1 VRMGDCTH
9 NARQG
14 RPQQQGFQ
22 VGPKAGKRA
31 PAAGGW
37 APRYVA
43 APAPYSRGE
52 SATPLSLPLPPPPPP
67 AAASLAALSA
77 AAAGGAAGA
86 GRQPLSA
93 AREGM

>member
-9 NARQG
+9 NVRQG

-52 SATPLSLPLPPPPPP
+52 PAAPLPLPPLAP
-67 AAASLAALSA
+67 AAASFAVVSA